1 MSVHTHAASRK
12 SLLPFL
18 GLACGVGVSTMY
30 YNQPLLLEIGRTF
43 HLDAGH
49 AGLVA
54 VATQVGYSLGLLFF
68 VPMGDLRERRGLMM
82 RLFGAVSLALV
93 LVALSPTFSIL
104 VTASCLAGALA
115 SVTHVALP
123 IAPDLAQK
131 GKGGSAVGIAMSGL
145 LLGVLLARTF
155 AGWINDATQVILRW
169 SGHEGLF
176 SGWRAVFLLAAI
188 MNAAFVPAL
197 KRLFPVLPAKQHMR
211 YATAMR
217 SLWTVFRE
225 EPLLREAGTTGG
237 LLFAAFSCFWNT
249 LAFLLGRHG
258 LGAGITGTFG
268 VIGVA
273 GVIIASVAGRQADRK
288 GPRWVL
294 SIGMAFL
301 ASAFV
306 LMWFSERLHL
316 SLAMHMIA
324 LVIGVIVLDI
334 GQQMSQIANQ
344 TRVFSLRP
352 EARSRLN
359 TVYMVMYFI
368 GAATGS
374 ALSTIA
380 WAHWQWNGVCALALG
395 LLALAALRHAT
406 GVKTKFVPHKTD
418 HTGEFVLEG

>member
-1 MSVHTHAASRK
+1 MASITNSAPKK
-12 SLLPFL
+12 SILPFL

-30 YNQPLLLEIGRTF
+30 YNQPLLLEIGHTF

-54 VATQVGYSLGLLFF
+54 VASQVGYALGLLFF
-68 VPMGDLRERRGLMM
+68 VPMGDLRERRSLMM
-82 RLFGAVSLALV
+82 RLFGFVSIALV
-93 LVALSPTFSIL
+93 LVAVAPTFPVMIA
-104 VTASCLAGALA
+104 ASCMAGAFA
-115 SVTHVALP
+115 AVTHVALP
-123 IAPDLAQK
+123 IAPDLAPK
-131 GKGGSAVGIAMSGL
+131 GKSGTAVGIAMAGL

-155 AGWINDATQVILRW
+155 AGWMNDAALGIMRW
-169 SGHEGLF
+169 SGHPNLF
-176 SGWRAVFLLAAI
+176 AGWRAVFLIAAV

-197 KRLFPVLPAKQHMR
+197 KHYFPVLPAKQKMR

-225 EPLLREAGTTGG
+225 EPILREAGTTGA

-258 LGAGITGTFG
+258 LGAGVTGSFG
-268 VIGVA
+268 LVGVA
-273 GVIIASVAGRQADRK
+273 GVLIASLAGKQADRK

-294 SIGMAFL
+294 SIGISFL
-301 ASAFV
+301 VAAFV
-306 LMWFSERLHL
+306 LLWISEWMHL
-316 SLAMHMIA
+316 SLALTMTA

-344 TRVFSLRP
+344 TRIFALRP

-368 GAATGS
+368 GAALGS
-374 ALSTIA
+374 AGSAIA
-380 WAHWQWNGVCALALG
+380 WSHWQWNGVCAFALC

-418 HTGEFVLEG
+418 HSRDFILEG

>member
-1 MSVHTHAASRK
+1 MSVPTSAASRK

-30 YNQPLLLEIGRTF
+30 YNQPLLLEMGRTF

-68 VPMGDLRERRGLMM
+68 VPMGDLRERRSLMQ
-82 RLFGAVSLALV
+82 RLFGLVSIALV
-93 LVALSPTFSIL
+93 LIAVAPTFPIL
-104 VTASCLAGALA
+104 VIASGLAGALA

-131 GKGGSAVGIAMSGL
+131 GKSGSAVGTAMAGL

-155 AGWINDATQVILRW
+155 AGWINDAALAVMRW
-169 SGHEGLF
+169 SGHAHLF
-176 SGWRAVFLLAAI
+176 SGWRSVFMLAAV

-197 KRLFPVLPAKQHMR
+197 RYFFPVLPAKQTMP
-211 YATAMR
+211 YTTAMR
-217 SLWTVFRE
+217 SLWTVFKE

-249 LAFLLGRHG
+249 LSFLLGRHG
-258 LGAGITGTFG
+258 LGAGVTGTFG
-268 VIGVA
+268 VIGVV
-273 GVIIASVAGRQADRK
+273 GVLMASVAGKQSDRK

-294 SIGMAFL
+294 SFGMAFF
-301 ASAFV
+301 AAAFV
-306 LMWFSERLHL
+306 LMWISESMHL
-316 SLAMHMIA
+316 SLALHVVA
-324 LVIGVIVLDI
+324 LIVGVIVLDI
-334 GQQMSQIANQ
+334 GQQLSQIANQ
-344 TRVFSLRP
+344 TRIFSLRA

-359 TVYMVMYFI
+359 TVYMVMFFT
-368 GAATGS
+368 GGATGS
-374 ALSTIA
+374 ALSMVA
-380 WAHWQWNGVCALALG
+380 WAHWQWNGVCALALF
-395 LLALAALRHAT
+395 LVALAALRHLT

-418 HTGEFVLEG
+418 HSLDLMLEG